1 MDFDAL
7 LSQTNLLSGLSVTSM
22 RRITDALAVRTVPRN
37 TTLFLERQEGE
48 SLFVLVSGSVK
59 LQRVSDEG
67 REVVVNVVQPG
78 EMFAEVILF
87 EDSRYP
93 VTAVAAEESQ
103 VIEIPRR
110 KVHELLAEE
119 DFRNEF
125 LGGVMR
131 KLRFLVDQVYVL
143 TSCDVRERFL
153 RFLRR
158 RYGHRER
165 YRLAVP
171 KKDIAAVLGTTPETL
186 SRTLTDLQDD
196 GYINMQGRELW
207 VSAAAWQDFW
217 IDDGAERE

>member
-207 VSAAAWQDFW
+207 VSVAAWQDFW

>member
-7 LSQTNLLSGLSVTSM
+7 LSQTNLLSGLSGTSM

-158 RYGHRER
+158 RYGLRER

-186 SRTLTDLQDD
+186 SRTLADLQDD
-196 GYINMQGRELW
+196 GYISMQGRELS
-207 VSAAAWQDFW
+207 VFPAAWEDFW

>member
-1 MDFDAL
+1 
-7 LSQTNLLSGLSVTSM
+7 M

-158 RYGHRER
+158 RYGLRER

-186 SRTLTDLQDD
+186 SRTLADLQDD
-196 GYINMQGRELW
+196 GYISMQGRELS
-207 VSAAAWQDFW
+207 VFPAAWEDFW

>member
-7 LSQTNLLSGLSVTSM
+7 LSQTNLLSGLSGASM

-103 VIEIPRR
+103 VIEIPKR

-158 RYGHRER
+158 RYGLRER
-165 YRLAVP
+165 YRLVVP

-186 SRTLTDLQDD
+186 SRTLAELQDD
-196 GYINMQGRELW
+196 GYISMQGRELS
-207 VSAAAWQDFW
+207 VFAAAWQDFW